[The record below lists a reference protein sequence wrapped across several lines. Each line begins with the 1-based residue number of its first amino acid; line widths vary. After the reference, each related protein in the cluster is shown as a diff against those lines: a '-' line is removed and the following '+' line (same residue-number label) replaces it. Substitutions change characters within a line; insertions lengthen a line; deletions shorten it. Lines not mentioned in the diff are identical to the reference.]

1 MAKSTARDLTSG
13 SIAKQIIL
21 FSLPLM
27 LGNVFQMLYNTVD
40 SIVVGNYVGTQALAA
55 VGSTTMIVNLFVF
68 FFNGFSIGAG
78 VIIGRYFGS
87 RDMDTLHKAIETVM
101 AATFI
106 LCVLFTFVS
115 VVMVHPMLR
124 LMATPDDVFDSAS
137 LYLRIYFIGISG
149 LLIYNIGSGIL
160 RAVGDTT
167 RPLYFLI
174 LTSVLNIILD
184 LLFVLVF
191 RLGIAGVALATI
203 IAQFVSAILI
213 MILLCKTKDIY
224 RFSWKDMQIDF
235 DILSRIFAVG
245 MPAAIQSVIT
255 AFSNVFVQGYVNY
268 FGSGV
273 MAGWSC
279 YNKID
284 MFIMLPMN
292 SMAMAATTFVAQNV
306 GANQWKRAHDGTFTT
321 IALTL
326 GVTGVIAAAIIIFA
340 APSVAL
346 FTSDPE
352 VIKYGVLFLR
362 TNVFFLLFNCINH
375 VLAGSLRG
383 YGDSK
388 APMVIMLTGFV
399 LIRQIYLFVMTRF
412 ILNTPAT
419 VGFSYPVGWMVTCL
433 IEVAYYLRNRQKF
446 MPVSA
451 Q

>member
-1 MAKSTARDLTSG
+1 MDMAKSTARNLTEG
-13 SIAKQIIL
+13 NIAKQIIL

-87 RDMDTLHKAIETVM
+87 KDMDGLHQAIETVM
-101 AATFI
+101 AASFI
-106 LCVLFTFVS
+106 LCVLFTGISIVL
-115 VVMVHPMLR
+115 VHPMLR
-124 LMATPDDVFDSAS
+124 LMATPADVFDSAS
-137 LYLRIYFIGISG
+137 VYLRIYFAGISG

-174 LTSVLNIILD
+174 LTSILNIILD

-191 RLGIAGVALATI
+191 HLGIAGVAYATI
-203 IAQFVSAILI
+203 IAQFVSAGL
-213 MILLCKTKDIY
+213 ILLLLIRTKDVY
-224 RFSWKDMQIDF
+224 RFTFSDMRIDF
-235 DILSRIFAVG
+235 DILKRIFGVG
-245 MPAAIQSVIT
+245 MPAAIQSVLT
-255 AFSNVFVQGYVNY
+255 TFSNIFVQGYINF

-292 SMAMAATTFVAQNV
+292 SMAMAATTFVAQNM
-306 GANQWKRAHDGTFTT
+306 GARQLKRAQQGTVTT
-321 IALTL
+321 NVLTL
-326 GVTGVIAAAIIIFA
+326 SVTGVIAAFIYVFA
-340 APSVAL
+340 PAAVAL
-346 FTSDPE
+346 FTNDPA
-352 VIKYGVLFLR
+352 VIDYGVLFLR

-399 LIRQIYLFVMTRF
+399 VIRQIYLFVMTRF
-412 ILNTPAT
+412 ISNTPAL
-419 VGFSYPVGWMVTCL
+419 VGFSYPVGWMVTCAL
-433 IEVAYYLRNRQKF
+433 EVLYYFRNRNNYT
-446 MPVSA
+446 V
-451 Q
+451 